1 MKDKRENHPNIITD
15 VVEMPEANSTVEIY
29 RGEYFIKNEKYNIRV
44 KGRITYDW
52 FPSIGVRFYGNIN
65 NDENEIRFLK
75 SNNTYYCNV
84 FIDGLKLGKGIIR
97 RLKIE
102 TTPKGTIYTLAGI
115 ISGSAIHGDKSIC
128 ADKIT
133 QLYTLLYQRFCI
145 ITGLS
150 KHKKRICWIRFNY
163 GLS

>member
-84 FIDGLKLGKGIIR
+84 FIDGLKLGKG
-97 RLKIE
+97 
-102 TTPKGTIYTLAGI
+102 
-115 ISGSAIHGDKSIC
+115 
-128 ADKIT
+128 
-133 QLYTLLYQRFCI
+133 
-145 ITGLS
+145 
-150 KHKKRICWIRFNY
+150 
-163 GLS
+163 